1 MPREGTTET
10 AFCLLPSAFREVRCD
25 WGVSHMISSGM
36 YQKALRGHRD
46 LKVYQLA
53 YSLAMRIF
61 EESMTFPPEE
71 RYSLTSQIRRSSR
84 SVAANIAEGFR
95 KRQYPSMFMS
105 KLADS
110 DAEATE
116 TQVWLDFARDCGYL
130 SMRVQE
136 RTGGGIRGDREDV
149 ARDDR
154 TPREIRTI
162 FPGEPTVTRRCK
174 GGTQQ
179 SAA

>member
-1 MPREGTTET
+1 MNGSVTR
-10 AFCLLPSAFREVRCD
+10 AKDF
-25 WGVSHMISSGM
+25 
-36 YQKALRGHRD
+36 RGHRD

-53 YSLAMRIF
+53 YSLAMHIF
-61 EESMTFPPEE
+61 KESKTFPQEE

-130 SMRVQE
+130 STE
-136 RTGGGIRGDREDV
+136 RHKELV
-149 ARDDR
+149 ARYE
-154 TPREIRTI
+154 EIGMMVHSMIEHPERFAPSSQI
-162 FPGEPTVTRRCK
+162 
-174 GGTQQ
+174 
-179 SAA
+179 AA

>member
-1 MPREGTTET
+1 MSGSGTQ
-10 AFCLLPSAFREVRCD
+10 AKGF
-25 WGVSHMISSGM
+25 
-36 YQKALRGHRD
+36 RGHRD

-53 YSLAMRIF
+53 YSLAMHIF
-61 EESMTFPPEE
+61 KESKTFPQEE

-95 KRQYPSMFMS
+95 KRQYPSMFVS

-130 SMRVQE
+130 STE
-136 RTGGGIRGDREDV
+136 HHKELV
-149 ARDDR
+149 ARYEEVGRMLHAMIDHPER
-154 TPREIRTI
+154 FVPLLKWRRRGA
-162 FPGEPTVTRRCK
+162 FCFLPT
-174 GGTQQ
+174 
-179 SAA
+179 AFF